1 MPPVLTAFVFKN
13 QRPRKAREL
22 RFCNPSTLEAE
33 DHFESEA
40 IMKYIVIKQ
49 DHVVSEREKQNFG
62 SYFSCHQ
69 NQFWHITTKPAMV
82 LPRILNDLLI

>member
-1 MPPVLTAFVFKN
+1 MN
-13 QRPRKAREL
+13 
-22 RFCNPSTLEAE
+22 
-33 DHFESEA
+33 
-40 IMKYIVIKQ
+40 YIVIKQ

-69 NQFWHITTKPAMV
+69 NQFWHITIKPAMV